1 MIVFRIVRVDLK
13 FFQSVYA
20 VYGTCIF
27 VEEIEIVRIL
37 GQQVFVLFERLGFAA
52 VVSLL
57 PGFVNEFFPVKIK
70 DIKAC
75 TAERTV
81 ERIPVSVH
89 IQKTSALR
97 ARITLELCHLDP
109 PLSSLSSLSYLSL
122 ISP

>member
-1 MIVFRIVRVDLK
+1 MIVFRIVSVDLE
-13 FFQSVYA
+13 FFQGIHA
-20 VYGTCIF
+20 FNGARIF

-37 GQQVFVLFERLGFAA
+37 GQQIFVLFERLGLAA

-97 ARITLELCHLDP
+97 ARITLELSHLDP